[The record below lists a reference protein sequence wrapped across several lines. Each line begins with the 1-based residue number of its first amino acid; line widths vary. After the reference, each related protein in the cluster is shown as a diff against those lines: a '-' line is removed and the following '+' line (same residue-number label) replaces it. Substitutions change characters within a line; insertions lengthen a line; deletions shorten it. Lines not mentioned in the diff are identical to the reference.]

1 MHLVLQKRTDLALKA
16 LIELQGAGGRV
27 TGPDLARAVGTSSN
41 YLPQVLNPML
51 KAGWVSSDRGPS
63 GGYTLTIPLAELSL
77 LDLIETYEGSLTV
90 GGTCLLRGGPCPS
103 DDRCPFHTA
112 WSNVTRAMTAEL
124 GARSVIES
132 VEPRELTT

>member
-16 LIELQGAGGRV
+16 LIELQCAGGRV
-27 TGPDLARAVGTSSN
+27 SGSALARSVGTSSN

-63 GGYTLTIPLAELSL
+63 GGYTLSIPLEELSL
-77 LDLIETYEGSLTV
+77 LDLIETYEGSLTA

-112 WSNVTRAMTAEL
+112 WSNVARAMTAEL
-124 GARSVIES
+124 GARTVFES
-132 VEPRELTT
+132 VEARELST